1 MNLTDRLRGIVSADR
16 RPGHV
21 PLQHESSPQSPRDAR
36 PEQARTQAALAG
48 SLESV
53 LGGSWCSGPGGRC
66 FIVERTM
73 EAQVGYGGMSVGDI
87 AESITRGTAH
97 AATLTAGAAPGPFM
111 FFDLETTGLSGGA
124 GTHAFLVGCGSFSA
138 TGAFVTKQYLLVK
151 YAEERP
157 MLQSVAATMR
167 DAGAIVTFNGK
178 SFDAPVLETRYLF
191 HRLEW
196 QGRSLPHIDVLHP
209 ARRFWGGAGPQT
221 RDGEAGC
228 SLIALERQILGLRR
242 EGDVPGFEVPLRYF
256 RFVRS
261 GDPAPLAAV
270 LEHNRLDLLSLAG
283 LCARLL
289 HLVAGGADATA
300 NAQEALA
307 LGRLYTR
314 AGRDSD
320 ARSAYQKAV
329 VMAGSR
335 RSDLAV
341 RLEGL
346 RRLAVTDRRG
356 RRYAEAEE
364 RWRQL
369 LETPGCPPSMAR
381 EALEALAVHHEH
393 RARDLEAARAF
404 AVRTLEAGTSKGKVE
419 KVRYRIARIDQK
431 LAASA
436 TARVLWN
443 W

>member
-1 MNLTDRLRGIVSADR
+1 
-16 RPGHV
+16 
-21 PLQHESSPQSPRDAR
+21 
-36 PEQARTQAALAG
+36 
-48 SLESV
+48 
-53 LGGSWCSGPGGRC
+53 
-66 FIVERTM
+66 
-73 EAQVGYGGMSVGDI
+73 
-87 AESITRGTAH
+87 
-97 AATLTAGAAPGPFM
+97 M

-124 GTHAFLVGCGSFSA
+124 GTHAFLVGCGSFTA

-167 DAGAIVTFNGK
+167 NAGALVTFNGK

-209 ARRFWGGAGPQT
+209 ARRFWGGAGLQA
-221 RDGEAGC
+221 RDAEAGC

-261 GDPAPLAAV
+261 GDPAPLAGV

-289 HLVAGGADATA
+289 RLVAGGADATA

-320 ARSAYQKAV
+320 ARNAYQKAV
-329 VMAGSR
+329 AMAGSR
-335 RSDLAV
+335 RRDWAV

-346 RRLAVTDRRG
+346 RALALTDRRG

-404 AVRTLEAGTSKGKVE
+404 AVKTLEAGTSQEKVE
-419 KVRYRIARIDQK
+419 KVRYRIARIDRK

-436 TARVLWN
+436 TTRVLWSS
-443 W
+443 